1 MSDFPETSPEDFKQ
15 IHILQHQ
22 NLIGNLSDEEA
33 ITDGFLTLA
42 CSEEDL
48 RKFSIFSIKDGDKM
62 VGYVLTC
69 ETEAAHTLPQISHI
83 AKHIDEKETEP
94 CIILAQIC
102 IKKDYRSRFHIFT
115 LLTRA
120 ISVFAKARKI
130 PNVVTSASLW
140 NSRSKNAFLS
150 KGYEPV
156 SEFTFMD
163 IPFEV
168 LKLSN
173 LC

>member
-15 IHILQHQ
+15 IHKLQHQ
-22 NLIGNLSDEEA
+22 NLVGNLSNEEA
-33 ITDGFLTLA
+33 IEEGFLTLA
-42 CSEEDL
+42 CTESDL
-48 RKFSIFSIKDGDKM
+48 RKFSVFSIKDGEKM

-69 ETEAAHTLPQISHI
+69 EKDAANSLSPINYL
-83 AKHIDEKETEP
+83 AKHIEEKETEP

-102 IKKDYRSRFHIFT
+102 IKKEYRSKFHIFT

-120 ISVFAKARKI
+120 VAVFAKARKI
-130 PNVVTSASLW
+130 PNVITSASLW
-140 NSRSKNAFLS
+140 NTRSKNAFS
-150 KGYEPV
+150 AKGYVPV